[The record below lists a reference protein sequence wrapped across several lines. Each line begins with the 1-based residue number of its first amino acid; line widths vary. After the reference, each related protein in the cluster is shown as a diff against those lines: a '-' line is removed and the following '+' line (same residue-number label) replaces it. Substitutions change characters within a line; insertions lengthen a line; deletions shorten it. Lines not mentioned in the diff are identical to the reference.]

1 ELPAYDADILTMR
14 KEMSDFF
21 SDMVETHQADPKLA
35 SNWLMGSVNEHLNKN
50 NVELAETGVTPE
62 NLSGL
67 ITIIEDG
74 TISSKQAKKVIS
86 ELINKGGSAKQI
98 AKDLGM
104 EQISDPE
111 TLTAM

>member
-1 ELPAYDADILTMR
+1 IDDEWKNRVRESIPTLPDELREKYVNEYELPAYDADILTMR

-67 ITIIEDG
+67 ITIIDRKS
-74 TISSKQAKKVIS
+74 TRLNSSHVSISY
-86 ELINKGGSAKQI
+86 
-98 AKDLGM
+98 
-104 EQISDPE
+104 
-111 TLTAM
+111 